1 MSKFF
6 AFLSRMK
13 YIERWSLMRLTEREN
28 IAEHSL
34 LVAWTAHALAV
45 IENKFF
51 GGNFDACR
59 IGMMGAYHETGE
71 VITGDMPSPI
81 KYFSPEI
88 ASAYKKVEKKAENR
102 ILATLPADLVD
113 DFRALIQPDK
123 EEKKIVKYADRI
135 CALIKCEEELTC
147 NNGEFTKARDTIE
160 KELRDY
166 KRASVDYFLDTFV
179 SAFRLTLD
187 DITIENN
194 EEN

>member
-45 IENKFF
+45 IENKFY
-51 GGNFDACR
+51 GGNYDACR
-59 IGMMGAYHETGE
+59 IGMIGAYHETSE

-81 KYFSPEI
+81 KYFTPEI
-88 ASAYKKVEKKAENR
+88 ATAYKKVEKVAENK
-102 ILATLPADLVD
+102 ILQTLPPDLID
-113 DFRALIQPDK
+113 EFRCLVQPSKD
-123 EEKKIVKYADRI
+123 EKKLVKYADRI
-135 CALIKCEEELTC
+135 CALIKCEEELSC
-147 NNGEFTKARDTIE
+147 GNAEFSKARETIE
-160 KELRDY
+160 NELRAHDNP
-166 KRASVDYFLDTFV
+166 SINYFLDTFV

-187 DITIENN
+187 DITI
-194 EEN
+194 

>member
-1 MSKFF
+1 
-6 AFLSRMK
+6 MK

-59 IGMMGAYHETGE
+59 LGMIGAYHETSE

-81 KYFSPEI
+81 KYFTPEI
-88 ASAYKKVEKKAENR
+88 ATAYKKVERTAEDK
-102 ILATLPADLVD
+102 ILETLPVELIEEFRLLV
-113 DFRALIQPDK
+113 QPSK

-135 CALIKCEEELTC
+135 CALIKCEEELTSG
-147 NNGEFTKARDTIE
+147 NAEFSRARDVIE
-160 KELRDY
+160 SELRGHNNC
-166 KRASVDYFLDTFV
+166 AINYFLDTFV

-187 DITIENN
+187 DITL
-194 EEN
+194 